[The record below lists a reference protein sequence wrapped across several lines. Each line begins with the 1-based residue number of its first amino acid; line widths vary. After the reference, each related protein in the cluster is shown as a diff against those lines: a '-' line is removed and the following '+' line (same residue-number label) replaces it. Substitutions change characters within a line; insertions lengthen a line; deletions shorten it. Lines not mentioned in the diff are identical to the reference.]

1 MYCTTASESYTHPK
15 SPLEREL
22 AVKYRSETQ
31 AFYCT
36 TASESY
42 THPEI
47 KNLVTARIRTK
58 MDELLKEVKER
69 HRIEKECLDSLREEG
84 RATIITLDD
93 LTRWTLG
100 VDPIIE
106 KRRLELEER
115 LCRIRKE
122 TREQKVSF
130 WRDVQTLRGEIRDI
144 RDLFEAVRGAEQQAK
159 TNSSKENSRSL
170 K

>member
-1 MYCTTASESYTHPK
+1 MPRKNSNMKNSEPG
-15 SPLEREL
+15 
-22 AVKYRSETQ
+22 
-31 AFYCT
+31 
-36 TASESY
+36 
-42 THPEI
+42 I
-47 KNLVTARIRTK
+47 KNLVAARIRTK
-58 MDELLKEVKER
+58 MDDLLKEVRER

-100 VDPIIE
+100 LDPVIE

-122 TREQKVSF
+122 TREQKISF
-130 WRDVQTLRGEIRDI
+130 WRDVQTLRREVRDI
-144 RDLFEAVRGAEQQAK
+144 RDLFEAVRGVEQQTK
-159 TNSSKENSRSL
+159 NDSSKKNSRSL

>member
-1 MYCTTASESYTHPK
+1 MPRKNSNQR
-15 SPLEREL
+15 SPE
-22 AVKYRSETQ
+22 
-31 AFYCT
+31 
-36 TASESY
+36 
-42 THPEI
+42 PEI
-47 KNLVTARIRTK
+47 KNLVAARIRTK

-69 HRIEKECLDSLREEG
+69 HRIEKECVDSLREEG

-93 LTRWTLG
+93 LTKWTLG

-122 TREQKVSF
+122 TREQKVNF
-130 WRDVQTLRGEIRDI
+130 WRDVQTLRRDIRDI

-159 TNSSKENSRSL
+159 NNSSKKNSRSL